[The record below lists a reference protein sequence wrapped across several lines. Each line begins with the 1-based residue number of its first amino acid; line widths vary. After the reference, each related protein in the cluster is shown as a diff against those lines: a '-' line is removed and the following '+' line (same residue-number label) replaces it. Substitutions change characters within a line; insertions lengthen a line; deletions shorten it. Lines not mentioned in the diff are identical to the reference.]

1 MYRQNDTSDF
11 GGQNYNLMRKN
22 DDPSQL
28 GVWKYEI
35 YTGDT
40 EWDDSFIDQIT
51 ANTKFMNKS
60 NKSADTYCQDE
71 GFE

>member
-1 MYRQNDTSDF
+1 MRFF
-11 GGQNYNLMRKN
+11 G
-22 DDPSQL
+22 DP
-28 GVWKYEI
+28 
-35 YTGDT
+35 